1 MYPINVNN
9 VNHANYGDINA
20 HHPEERHKC
29 KIMKNVF
36 CSIPHF
42 ISNTSEPKRHIQPKR
57 SFKRDPDSESTTL
70 TTTKLNFIIRVGNHL
85 AMVGVAPLHK
95 VVNPSSCKSL
105 VNFG

>member
-1 MYPINVNN
+1 MKIMQ
-9 VNHANYGDINA
+9 NYGDINA
-20 HHPEERHKC
+20 HH
-29 KIMKNVF
+29 
-36 CSIPHF
+36 
-42 ISNTSEPKRHIQPKR
+42 PKR

-95 VVNPSSCKSL
+95 VVNPSSCKFL